1 MGKKEKEVKE
11 EVVKKE
17 SSHNKIILKKIAKL
31 QTKLK

>member
-11 EVVKKE
+11 EIVKKE

-31 QTKLK
+31 QAKLK

>member
-11 EVVKKE
+11 EVVKKK

-31 QTKLK
+31 QAKLK